1 MRVVTEGMKA
11 GREAC
16 GVVGGFAGYVLNVV
30 ILAPTAQFFLYLVV
44 EANPDFLRFG

>member
-16 GVVGGFAGYVLNVV
+16 GVVGCFAGYVLNVV
-30 ILAPTAQFFLYLVV
+30 ILAPRPSSSSTSSL